1 MKKDDVDLFEAI
13 KVIAT
18 TMSGVREQAKVTE
31 NEIHSTI
38 ERLISAVTGM
48 LRDREAALIGDVETV
63 RHQKEK
69 ELQLQKD
76 ELEFLLSGIR
86 QAVMFSEAMIKEGSD
101 TEIVAGHQQVVS
113 RMATLTSEREKAQL
127 EPVTEAQIEFVG
139 VEEGVE
145 LVSSVIKEFGTVG
158 STGIFAEQSTIEM
171 PTGSTYHQ
179 IIQAYSFKVIL
190 VNQTSSETM
199 RQSIKDLAV
208 EVSGPSK
215 VKVNAPFQPRK

>member
-31 NEIHSTI
+31 NEIYSTI

-145 LVSSVIKEFGTVG
+145 LVSSVIKELGTVE

-171 PTGSTYHQ
+171 PTGSTYH
-179 IIQAYSFKVIL
+179 
-190 VNQTSSETM
+190 
-199 RQSIKDLAV
+199 
-208 EVSGPSK
+208 
-215 VKVNAPFQPRK
+215 

>member
-1 MKKDDVDLFEAI
+1 
-13 KVIAT
+13 
-18 TMSGVREQAKVTE
+18 
-31 NEIHSTI
+31 
-38 ERLISAVTGM
+38 
-48 LRDREAALIGDVETV
+48 
-63 RHQKEK
+63 
-69 ELQLQKD
+69 
-76 ELEFLLSGIR
+76 
-86 QAVMFSEAMIKEGSD
+86 
-101 TEIVAGHQQVVS
+101 
-113 RMATLTSEREKAQL
+113 MATLTSEREKAQL

-145 LVSSVIKEFGTVG
+145 LVSSVIKELGTVE

-179 IIQAYSFKVIL
+179 INQAYSFKVIL

-215 VKVNAPFQPRK
+215 VKVNALSTKKVILLFAYI